1 MADSRNPLTDLGE
14 EHASTHEHAHT
25 HRAIDPSLL
34 SSEVGIRA
42 VKWSLAALFATAL
55 LQIVVVVFTG
65 SVALLAD
72 TIHNFGDALTAIPLW
87 IAFRLSQRPPTRRFT
102 YGFGRA
108 EDLAGLAV
116 ILMILL
122 SALFSGYESI
132 QRILEP
138 QPVRNLWAVAA
149 AALIGFIGNEAVAL
163 YRIRVGRQIGS
174 AALVA
179 DGYHARTDGFTSLAV
194 LAGAIGIWLGYPLA
208 DPVIGLL
215 ITVVIFRILWDVSR
229 DVLRRILDG
238 VDPEVVDEVE
248 HAVEHVPGVLAVNQ
262 VRVRWIGHRMHAEL
276 SISVEPE
283 ISIRQGHNL
292 ALEVQHQL
300 LHHLNY
306 LSSATIHVDPVDASG
321 IAFHQ
326 VDSHLHGDFPTHAHG

>member
-1 MADSRNPLTDLGE
+1 MLAT
-14 EHASTHEHAHT
+14 ASLAQAETTQPIPNMPESPHDHNNSHLAHT
-25 HRAIDPSLL
+25 HGAIDSSLL

-116 ILMILL
+116 IFMILI
-122 SALFSGYESI
+122 SALLSGCESI
-132 QRILEP
+132 QRIIEP
-138 QPVRNLWAVAA
+138 QPVRNLWAIAA
-149 AALIGFIGNEAVAL
+149 AAIIGFLGNEAVAF
-163 YRIRVGRQIGS
+163 YRIRVGKQIGS

-179 DGYHARTDGFTSLAV
+179 DGYHSRTDGLTSLAV
-194 LAGAIGIWLGYPLA
+194 LAGAVGVWMGYPLA
-208 DPVIGLL
+208 DPLIGLL
-215 ITVVIFRILWDVSR
+215 ITMVIFRILWDASR
-229 DVLRRILDG
+229 DVFRRILDG

-248 HAVEHVPGVLAVNQ
+248 HAVEHLPQ
-262 VRVRWIGHRMHAEL
+262 VKG
-276 SISVEPE
+276 ISQQPAAKAA
-283 ISIRQGHNL
+283 GL
-292 ALEVQHQL
+292 
-300 LHHLNY
+300 
-306 LSSATIHVDPVDASG
+306 
-321 IAFHQ
+321 
-326 VDSHLHGDFPTHAHG
+326 